1 MKWDIDRTLAN
12 FVDAMLPRFS
22 DEKLGLYFELRLSF
36 SDYGN
41 DLRNEWHKTFN
52 IEFLVI
58 RESNYTRVLG
68 RILGDNNDKN
78 LWDLNKTPHEMTQQ
92 SHHDSCWRHDGF
104 RILNECFRNVS
115 EQYEKEVGIDLIMDF

>member
-58 RESNYTRVLG
+58 
-68 RILGDNNDKN
+68 
-78 LWDLNKTPHEMTQQ
+78 
-92 SHHDSCWRHDGF
+92 
-104 RILNECFRNVS
+104 
-115 EQYEKEVGIDLIMDF
+115 